1 MSIQT
6 LRGLSPSRC
15 KAMEA
20 IVAVYSDWGIGSG
33 GTQPVVLKADRA
45 HFKELTD
52 GAAVIVGRKTL
63 GDFPGGRPLKGRHNI
78 VVTRQD
84 IEVAGAQVA
93 HSTGEALTLA
103 AEYER
108 CLVIGGASVYRQ
120 FMPYL
125 DTVHVTK
132 IDLTPQSDSY
142 FENLDSSPDWERI
155 DEERWQSEGDIRY
168 CFVTYKRR
176 A

>member
-1 MSIQT
+1 MNIPTS
-6 LRGLSPSRC
+6 RGLSPSRC

-125 DTVHVTK
+125 DTVHITK
-132 IDLTPQSDSY
+132 IDLAPQSDSY
-142 FENLDSSPDWERI
+142 FENLDSSPNWERI

>member
-1 MSIQT
+1 
-6 LRGLSPSRC
+6 
-15 KAMEA
+15 MEA

-33 GTQPVVLKADRA
+33 GTQPVVLKADRT

-132 IDLTPQSDSY
+132 IDLAPQSDSY

>member
-1 MSIQT
+1 
-6 LRGLSPSRC
+6 
-15 KAMEA
+15 MEA

-33 GTQPVVLKADRA
+33 GTQPVVLKADRT
-45 HFKELTD
+45 HFRELTD

-132 IDLTPQSDSY
+132 IDLAPQSDSY
-142 FENLDSSPDWERI
+142 FENLDSSPNWERI
-155 DEERWQSEGDIRY
+155 DEERWQSEGDIHY

-176 A
+176 S

>member
-1 MSIQT
+1 MNIPT
-6 LRGLSPSRC
+6 ARGLSPSRF

-20 IVAVYSDWGIGSG
+20 IVAVYSAWGIGSG

-125 DTVHVTK
+125 DTVHITK
-132 IDLTPQSDSY
+132 IDLAPQSDSY
-142 FENLDSSPDWERI
+142 FENLDSSPNWERI